1 MEQERLLEEQG
12 IKPTLVYIGG
22 PQISQALVAGDDHLM
37 LKHAAAAVA
46 EYHGDLLPGMF
57 DDWVLNERE
66 TLRNECVALCDHL
79 VAGWRG
85 VGDTRKAVEY
95 GRIRVRLEPLEEV
108 GYRSLME
115 LQADAGDR
123 AGAISTF
130 HKCAEML
137 DRELQVKPSQATE
150 TLVERLLSSD
160 APDLARRAT
169 HDSLP
174 RGLLNARCWW
184 GATKSSTRYSGCGTK
199 SSRAGRDCLSSPA
212 MPGSARA
219 G

>member
-1 MEQERLLEEQG
+1 
-12 IKPTLVYIGG
+12 
-22 PQISQALVAGDDHLM
+22 
-37 LKHAAAAVA
+37 
-46 EYHGDLLPGMF
+46 
-57 DDWVLNERE
+57 
-66 TLRNECVALCDHL
+66 
-79 VAGWRG
+79 
-85 VGDTRKAVEY
+85 
-95 GRIRVRLEPLEEV
+95 
-108 GYRSLME
+108 ME

-150 TLVERLLSSD
+150 TLVERLASALM
-160 APDLARRAT
+160 PLTWHGRAT

-174 RGLLNARCWW
+174 RGLLNARRWW